1 MRERQFSNHQR
12 AMIHN
17 SDERKLTNY
26 YNELHY
32 RKSEVGM
39 TVTAVPKI
47 RERDFDDYKPVAEV
61 EWIALQAVSSSQHDI
76 IRGLVT

>member
-1 MRERQFSNHQR
+1 
-12 AMIHN
+12 
-17 SDERKLTNY
+17 
-26 YNELHY
+26 
-32 RKSEVGM
+32 M

-76 IRGLVT
+76 IRGLVILVT